1 MEIQTTRRN
10 QETECVRVA
19 RPPRPTRGETG
30 GELPAPPGR
39 TGAAEG
45 RLRSIFLVHIFH
57 DCQIGSWFPKILK
70 TALRMLHFKIKC
82 IQLLIDPVPLL
93 PSPKCPNSFP
103 PSPSPSPALTNK
115 WTNKKQV
122 ATVSMLNVS
131 SPLTVA
137 SQKSARRPE
146 EQRVPPGL
154 PRGFAL
160 ILAWAG
166 EGGGCRGCIFPS
178 S

>member
-1 MEIQTTRRN
+1 METACLALHGPPQS
-10 QETECVRVA
+10 VRAGHEGPGAFSVLFCHWL
-19 RPPRPTRGETG
+19 GETKVAG
-30 GELPAPPGR
+30 LQVLLQRGARFPA
-39 TGAAEG
+39 T
-45 RLRSIFLVHIFH
+45 LMV
-57 DCQIGSWFPKILK
+57 
-70 TALRMLHFKIKC
+70 
-82 IQLLIDPVPLL
+82 DPVPLL

-103 PSPSPSPALTNK
+103 PSPSPSPVLTNK